1 MCLSMEVY
9 RQAEELRS
17 SSSSL
22 HIAIVFALVDQNS
35 LDQQHRLKATEFCQS
50 SPGLVE

>member
-9 RQAEELRS
+9 REAEELLL

-22 HIAIVFALVDQNS
+22 HIAIVFALVNQNS
-35 LDQQHRLKATEFCQS
+35 LDQQHRLKATEFL
-50 SPGLVE
+50 PEFLRTG